1 LITYVSILTP
11 SLTEMGYRAAVAQ
24 WNAPL
29 SRERGASVMR
39 EKLVV
44 RVSDNLEFTDAEL
57 RLSSRTRLDING
69 EDIARMV
76 TEFAASRGIT
86 KCKPAYAALS
96 HHYRV

>member
-1 LITYVSILTP
+1 
-11 SLTEMGYRAAVAQ
+11 
-24 WNAPL
+24 
-29 SRERGASVMR
+29 MR

-57 RLSSRTRLDING
+57 DRRHTEQRLSSRTRLDING